1 MDKILDRNPLK
12 SEVID
17 SCGRMKKRMTTQN
30 LQKPNVKNS
39 FKKSIYYTTILLHVS
54 DIFIKDYFEYLYI
67 MPTLEIKNVAEKST
81 TYL

>member
-17 SCGRMKKRMTTQN
+17 SCGEMKKRMTTQN

-39 FKKSIYYTTILLHVS
+39 FNKSIYNTTILLHVS